1 MVQGFNRAAG
11 VAYPGVE
18 FLKLHHHG
26 ALVDQVATNLFG
38 RVLAPEHKTAVLAF
52 LGVADSK
59 PVAANS
65 AAVSYGLNSFVS
77 VLLDSPY
84 MSLR

>member
-1 MVQGFNRAAG
+1 MLADQPRPEP
-11 VAYPGVE
+11 VADAT
-18 FLKLHHHG
+18 HG
-26 ALVDQVATNLFG
+26 ELVDLVATNLFG
-38 RVLAPEHKTAVLAF
+38 RTLAPEHKTAVLAF

-59 PVAANS
+59 AVSSNS

-84 MSLR
+84 LSLR